1 MRGKLRGDQAPA
13 APIGKS
19 PDTARSRGTHFGRH
33 NQDTKDGDLA
43 APSGAYR
50 HRVRQRGADN
60 PRCTMADPDD
70 DELRALF
77 TDDTPP
83 QGWLAGVIGGDA
95 AELVFCR
102 LGCLL
107 VVPGDVLGR
116 GAGRERAE
124 AEQ

>member
-1 MRGKLRGDQAPA
+1 VRGKLRGDQAPA

-83 QGWLAGVIGGDA
+83 QGWLAMLEATLAYGVS
-95 AELVFCR
+95 R
-102 LGCLL
+102 QTLL
-107 VVPGDVLGR
+107 QRVKR
-116 GAGRERAE
+116 G
-124 AEQ
+124 